1 MERALEGG
9 HLPELRVVLIDM
21 PRILREII
29 RETISV
35 QPDMDV
41 VAELDASWS
50 VPDSVDRYDPDVVV
64 VSGDSARID
73 ELGRALLQ
81 RGSSRAL
88 AVSPDGNES
97 FLVELRPHQV
107 PLGELSPEAL
117 LAAVRATPDGHSST

>member
-1 MERALEGG
+1 MDRALEGG

-97 FLVELRPHQV
+97 VLVEL
-107 PLGELSPEAL
+107 
-117 LAAVRATPDGHSST
+117 